1 MPLPLST
8 SARILFLKGD
18 MKKIYFVNFYKP
30 KDHKQYYKNKEA
42 TDYRKMSNQ
51 NTKESPGIEV
61 EFFNCAAVMPM
72 NNFDCL
78 TIFLFYFYFIKNL

>member
-51 NTKESPGIEV
+51 NTKKSPGIEV

-72 NNFDCL
+72 NSFDCL
-78 TIFLFYFYFIKNL
+78 FFYFISIL